1 MNFDNAIATAAFSIG
16 FYQMYNDVLRSDK
29 MEESA
34 KGAVMLGIMGSILW
48 FVYQS
53 RKYGMNFTT
62 AYTGI
67 GLVIQLYV
75 LGRIIRSGR
84 KSERRSI

>member
-1 MNFDNAIATAAFSIG
+1 MNFDNAIATAAFGIG
-16 FYQMYNDVLRSDK
+16 FYQMYNDVLRSDE
-29 MEESA
+29 MEESSKKA
-34 KGAVMLGIMGSILW
+34 IMLGIVGSILW

-75 LGRIIRSGR
+75 LGRITRSGSR
-84 KSERRSI
+84 AKRAM